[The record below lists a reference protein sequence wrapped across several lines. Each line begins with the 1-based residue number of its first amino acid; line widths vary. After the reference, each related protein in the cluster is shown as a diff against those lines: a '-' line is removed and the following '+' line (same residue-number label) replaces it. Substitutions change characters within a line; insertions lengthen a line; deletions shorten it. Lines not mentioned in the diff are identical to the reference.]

1 MLNKKEKIV
10 MKKKISFLLIIAIS
24 LIFSAIPMQG
34 YADADS
40 PIVLTVKE
48 GSEPIK
54 SFSLEELKNIMIAQ
68 GGSNRYLYSGYN
80 TYGTAKG
87 PFEGRGP
94 DLKSIL
100 NVAFEK
106 TEGDYLEELDDD
118 KVIRFVA
125 GTDSYMVRM
134 TVKQLKQPRYYYP
147 NGPREF
153 FVRDTAKGSRGSEAS
168 RQGAIPVPV
177 RIHLGE
183 PGAEGG
189 ETVLRVG
196 QVAPNEQNWPLA
208 VKDIAQGTNGG
219 QIIIEASPAQKIPSH
234 ITTSVSGR
242 TVVYPGEN
250 IKLNSP
256 ILPEIG
262 IPKIYYTTNGTN
274 PTIPTMDSDIYNYNS
289 FVPSQTRT
297 ITVPA
302 TAGGTFTIKAFS
314 MKYGRLDSDVQTFSY
329 KIVPIPKQGVTYTVG
344 SSKYKIT
351 RSAASAGSA
360 AYMRRSKKTYKT
372 SSVPANARINGYT
385 FKVTSVADKAFRKNK
400 KLKKVTIG
408 TNVTKIGKQTFY
420 GDKKLKTI
428 VIKSKKITKCGKAAF
443 KGINKKAIIK
453 VPKSKLKKYR
463 KLFKN
468 KGQAKTVRIVKL

>member
-10 MKKKISFLLIIAIS
+10 MKKKISFLLIIVIS

-34 YADADS
+34 YADIGD

-48 GSEPIK
+48 GSTEK
-54 SFSLEELKNIMIAQ
+54 MRFSLDQLITIMREQ
-68 GGSNRYLYSGYN
+68 DSQETYSYSGYN

-87 PFEGRGP
+87 PFDSRGP

-147 NGPREF
+147 NGPFEGEN
-153 FVRDTAKGSRGSEAS
+153 RDTEKGSRGSESS
-168 RQGAIPVPV
+168 REDKAEVPV
-177 RIHLGE
+177 IIHLGE
-183 PGAEGG
+183 SGHEGE

-219 QIIIEASPAQKIPSH
+219 QIIIEDSTAQKIPSFLT
-234 ITTSVSGR
+234 ISVSGR
-242 TVVYPGEN
+242 AVVYPGEN
-250 IKLNSP
+250 IKLDYP
-256 ILPEIG
+256 VLPEVG

-274 PTIPTMDSDIYNYNS
+274 PTMDSDIYNYNS

-385 FKVTSVADKAFRKNK
+385 FKITSVADKAFRKNK

-468 KGQAKTVRIVKL
+468 KGQAKTVKIVKL

>member
-10 MKKKISFLLIIAIS
+10 MKKKISFLLIIVIS

-34 YADADS
+34 YADIGD

-48 GSEPIK
+48 GSTEK
-54 SFSLEELKNIMIAQ
+54 MRFSLDQLITIMREQ
-68 GGSNRYLYSGYN
+68 DSQETYSYSGYN

-87 PFEGRGP
+87 PFDSRGP

-147 NGPREF
+147 NGPFEGEN
-153 FVRDTAKGSRGSEAS
+153 RDTEKGSRGSESS
-168 RQGAIPVPV
+168 REDKAEVPV
-177 RIHLGE
+177 IIHLGE
-183 PGAEGG
+183 SGHEGE

-219 QIIIEASPAQKIPSH
+219 QIIIEDSTAQKIPSFLT
-234 ITTSVSGR
+234 ISVSGR
-242 TVVYPGEN
+242 AVVYPGEN
-250 IKLNSP
+250 IKLDYP
-256 ILPEIG
+256 VLPEVG

-274 PTIPTMDSDIYNYNS
+274 PTMDSDIYNYNS

-385 FKVTSVADKAFRKNK
+385 FKITSVADKAFRKNK

-408 TNVTKIGKQTFY
+408 TNVTKIGKQAFY

-468 KGQAKTVRIVKL
+468 KGQAKTVKIVKL

>member
-10 MKKKISFLLIIAIS
+10 MKKKISFLLIIVIS

-34 YADADS
+34 YADIGD

-48 GSEPIK
+48 GSTEK
-54 SFSLEELKNIMIAQ
+54 KRFSLDQLITIMPEQ
-68 GGSNRYLYSGYN
+68 DSQKTYSGYN

-87 PFEGRGP
+87 PFDGRGP

-147 NGPREF
+147 NGPFEGEN
-153 FVRDTAKGSRGSEAS
+153 RDTAKGSRGSEAS
-168 RQGAIPVPV
+168 REGRVEVPV
-177 RIHLGE
+177 RIHLGQS
-183 PGAEGG
+183 GHEGE

-219 QIIIEASPAQKIPSH
+219 QIIIEDSTAQKIPSFL
-234 ITTSVSGR
+234 TTSVSGR
-242 TVVYPGEN
+242 AVVYPGEN

-274 PTIPTMDSDIYNYNS
+274 PTMDSDIYNYNS

>member
-1 MLNKKEKIV
+1 
-10 MKKKISFLLIIAIS
+10 MKKKTILLLIIAIS

-48 GSEPIK
+48 ENSTEEP
-54 SFSLEELKNIMIAQ
+54 STFTLDELKIIMNEQ
-68 GGSNRYLYSGYN
+68 EGVLTYQYSGYN

-87 PFEGRGP
+87 PFDGRGP
-94 DLKSIL
+94 DLKSLL
-100 NVAFEK
+100 NNAFGMD
-106 TEGDYLEELDDD
+106 EGSDYLESLADN
-118 KVIRFVA
+118 KVIKFVA

-134 TVKQLKQPRYYYP
+134 TVKQLKQTRYYYP
-147 NGPREF
+147 NGPDGAEI
-153 FVRDTAKGSRGSEAS
+153 RDTAKGSRGSEAS

-177 RIHLGE
+177 GIHLGE
-183 PGAEGG
+183 TGAEGG

-250 IKLNSP
+250 IKLYSP
-256 ILPEIG
+256 QIIST
-262 IPKIYYTTNGTN
+262 KIYYTTNG
-274 PTIPTMDSDIYNYNS
+274 ILPTMDSDIYNYNTYGTLS
-289 FVPSQTRT
+289 SRT

-302 TAGGTFTIKAFS
+302 TVGGTFTVKAFS
-314 MKYGRLDSDVQTFSY
+314 MKYGKLDSDVQTFSY
-329 KIVPIPKQGVTYTVG
+329 KIISLPKQGGTYTVG

-351 RSAASAGSA
+351 GSAASGGRA
-360 AYMRRSKKTYKT
+360 AYMRRIKKTYKI
-372 SSVPANARINGYT
+372 SSVPASAKINGYT
-385 FKVTSVADKAFRKNK
+385 FKITSVADKAFRKNK

-408 TNVTKIGKQTFY
+408 SNVTKIGKQAFY

-443 KGINKKAIIK
+443 KGINKKAKIK

>member
-1 MLNKKEKIV
+1 
-10 MKKKISFLLIIAIS
+10 MKKKISFLLIIVIS

-34 YADADS
+34 YADIGD
-40 PIVLTVKE
+40 PIVLTVKQ

-100 NVAFEK
+100 NVAFGIE
-106 TEGDYLEELDDD
+106 EGSDYLERLPDER
-118 KVIRFVA
+118 VIRFVA

-147 NGPREF
+147 NGPFGGEN
-153 FVRDTAKGSRGSEAS
+153 RDTEKGSRGSEAS
-168 RQGAIPVPV
+168 REGRVEVPV

-183 PGAEGG
+183 SGHEGE

-219 QIIIEASPAQKIPSH
+219 QIIIEDSTAQKIPSFLT
-234 ITTSVSGR
+234 ISVSGR
-242 TVVYPGEN
+242 AVVYPGEN
-250 IKLNSP
+250 IKLGYP
-256 ILPEIG
+256 VLPEVG

-274 PTIPTMDSDIYNYNS
+274 PTMDSDIYNYNS

-351 RSAASAGSA
+351 RSAASGGRA
-360 AYMRRSKKTYKT
+360 AYMRRIKKTYKT

-408 TNVTKIGKQTFY
+408 TNVTKIGKQAFY

-428 VIKSKKITKCGKAAF
+428 VIKSKKINKCGKAAF